1 MKNKIILALII
12 GFMSCPSYA
21 KEKVVEV
28 KSGTKEVVVG
38 LTLLFCP
45 MCIVPVMDELN
56 KVKEAPETESTVI
69 KRSLASEK
77 TKSKK

>member
-1 MKNKIILALII
+1 MPY
-12 GFMSCPSYA
+12 PSYA
-21 KEKVVEV
+21 KEKVEV

-45 MCIVPVMDELN
+45 ICIVPVMDELN
-56 KVKEAPETESTVI
+56 KVKEAPEPESKVI